1 MCSPK
6 CVGGMGITDLDVQNV
21 CILSKWLYKLINED
35 GLGQQLLKKKYMKN
49 KTLSQVAKQPG
60 DSHFWSGL
68 MEVKDHFF
76 PRGKFVVNNG
86 RQIRFWEDLWVG
98 GVPLMNQFP
107 ELYRIARK
115 KHQTVASVLSSYPLN
130 ISFRR
135 ALVGGK
141 ARRWYDLVV

>member
-1 MCSPK
+1 
-6 CVGGMGITDLDVQNV
+6 MGITDLDVQNV

-76 PRGKFVVNNG
+76 PRGKFAVNNG
-86 RQIRFWEDLWVG
+86 DR
-98 GVPLMNQFP
+98 
-107 ELYRIARK
+107 
-115 KHQTVASVLSSYPLN
+115 
-130 ISFRR
+130 
-135 ALVGGK
+135 
-141 ARRWYDLVV
+141 